1 MTSADLALVSCSD
14 TLAGSLARRQLTQRR
29 KRYAVCLAPPGAI
42 PVPERMTAM
51 PRASRPSGI
60 DERVVQLLLNVVRE
74 LLRKLR
80 SALGE
85 LEGARHFGRYR
96 GSMRTADGRDY
107 VAGEKLDDAVA
118 LLIQHRLHARWF
130 LDRLSCAVRLTPQ
143 LSCGRSTQY
152 AAHPL
157 KRTSISPGAQPN
169 DSTS

>member
-85 LEGARHFGRYR
+85 LEGARHFGRTAAR
-96 GSMRTADGRDY
+96 CAPPTVVTTSLVRSWTMR
-107 VAGEKLDDAVA
+107 
-118 LLIQHRLHARWF
+118 
-130 LDRLSCAVRLTPQ
+130 S
-143 LSCGRSTQY
+143 RS
-152 AAHPL
+152 
-157 KRTSISPGAQPN
+157 
-169 DSTS
+169 